1 MSSFSI
7 IYTLSAI
14 FAVIALIILGDI
26 VNMSTA
32 WCRALLMN
40 QSVRMWS
47 RWHKKIE
54 SEDDPTVV
62 ATSRLTSLA
71 SERSILAVEKY
82 LQIHDSLFPI
92 RLLGIR
98 ADRTLIVTLVFG
110 AISAFGV
117 AVNVISYEI

>member
-1 MSSFSI
+1 
-7 IYTLSAI
+7 
-14 FAVIALIILGDI
+14 
-26 VNMSTA
+26 
-32 WCRALLMN
+32 MN